1 MHQEHIINLNVK
13 ASNNRNSKHVK
24 ERWIKRKRKMNKSTI
39 ISGAFKVL
47 SQQWKKHTK
56 NQKVYR
62 RPKQIPVK
70 NINPIATF

>member
-24 ERWIKRKRKMNKSTI
+24 ERWIKRNRKMNKSTI

-47 SQQWKKHTK
+47 SQQWKKETK
-56 NQKVYR
+56 NQ
-62 RPKQIPVK
+62 
-70 NINPIATF
+70 